1 MKIMSRHRVV
11 KANSDSMRRKTRI
24 VAAGEDENLDDFV
37 EDFDEDFDEGADA
50 DDFTDTLDDVADD
63 IEDIQ
68 DSVDDFEEDDID
80 IEVDNNITG
89 HYIAECEEC
98 QGIFISAVVHSEQ
111 QIQSVKGVCPCCNE
125 ETEQFLKWVIQA
137 VDDGQIDEEETS
149 PYVNDSAIP
158 GMDSDGQS

>member
-1 MKIMSRHRVV
+1 
-11 KANSDSMRRKTRI
+11 MRRTTKIVPKSSTSVRASSRTATRRRI
-24 VAAGEDENLDDFV
+24 VAAGEDNFGGFD
-37 EDFDEDFDEGADA
+37 DFDEDDRAD
-50 DDFTDTLDDVADD
+50 FNDTLDDLSDNV
-63 IEDIQ
+63 EDIQ
-68 DSVDDFEEDDID
+68 DSLDEIDEDDVN
-80 IEVDNNITG
+80 IETENNIAN

-158 GMDSDGQS
+158 GIDSDGQS